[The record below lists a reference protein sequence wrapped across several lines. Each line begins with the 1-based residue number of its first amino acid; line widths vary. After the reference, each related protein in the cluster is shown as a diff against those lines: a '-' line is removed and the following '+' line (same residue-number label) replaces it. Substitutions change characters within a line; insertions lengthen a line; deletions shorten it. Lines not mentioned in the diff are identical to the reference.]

1 MALFHK
7 KLSNTTYSFF
17 AYVAI
22 CFIVINRGNIQAPCN
37 SMQSR
42 VHEGKRQNFNSK
54 DSNFILT
61 KQWFLHFLCQ
71 KYLKNEIS
79 LFLDVW
85 VCWSHFYIEMIK
97 FTKAA
102 SLPREWTV
110 IPCMESLHSTRLEC
124 LSPHSFGF
132 SERLDDFLILLCTQK
147 NIIESQYFI
156 SFYCFSLKK
165 GGAR

>member
-1 MALFHK
+1 MALFHFIK
-7 KLSNTTYSFF
+7 YHLFVF

-22 CFIVINRGNIQAPCN
+22 CFIVINGGNIQAPCN

-42 VHEGKRQNFNSK
+42 VHEGKRQNF
-54 DSNFILT
+54 

-79 LFLDVW
+79 LFLDAW
-85 VCWSHFYIEMIK
+85 VYWSHFYIEIIK

-147 NIIESQYFI
+147 NM
-156 SFYCFSLKK
+156 
-165 GGAR
+165 